1 MSIKFTKRVTGVLLK
16 RGVSSIRIKS
26 DAFADASKAI
36 TRDDVRALI
45 KDGKVYALQ
54 PKRNISA
61 RGKLLNIK
69 RSKGRRRGIGS
80 RKGTRKARQGI
91 EYKKLVRAQRRV
103 IKSLKADKL
112 ITNDAFKRFYA
123 LVKGGTFASKVT
135 LLNYIRSTGVQI
147 DDEKFNKLRHI

>member
-1 MSIKFTKRVTGVLLK
+1 MSIKLTKRVASDLMK
-16 RGVSSIRIKS
+16 RGVSSIRIKN

-45 KDGKVYALQ
+45 KDGKIYALK
-54 PKRNISA
+54 PKHNISA

-80 RKGTRKARQGI
+80 RKGTRKARKGV

-103 IKSLKADKL
+103 IKSLKSEKL
-112 ITNDAFKRFYA
+112 ITNDVFKKFYA
-123 LVKGGTFASKVT
+123 LVKGGTFTSKVT
-135 LLNYIRSTGVQI
+135 LLNYIRSTGVQL